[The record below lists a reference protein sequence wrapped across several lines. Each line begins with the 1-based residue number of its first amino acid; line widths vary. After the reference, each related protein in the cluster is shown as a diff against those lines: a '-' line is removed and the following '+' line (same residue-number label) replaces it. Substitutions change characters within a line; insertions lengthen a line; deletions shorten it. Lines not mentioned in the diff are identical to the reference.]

1 MNRSIIMVL
10 KSAIAITGLLLAPG
24 ATETSAQIQSQNQLN
39 LDQNAALGAV
49 AKMTEAQRTYFRK
62 NGRFQA
68 NITSLQQDFAITLP
82 SSFNYAA
89 RTTTYSAY
97 NYVIPTQ
104 AANTGSLKAYVG
116 ATFMTPDQTPKMITI
131 ICQNTQPGQI
141 RPADPILV
149 LGTAI
154 ANPSGNIVQCGD
166 FSTRISASVV
176 NE

>member
-1 MNRSIIMVL
+1 MQRSIKMAFRFGI
-10 KSAIAITGLLLAPG
+10 AIAGLQVAM
-24 ATETSAQIQSQNQLN
+24 AVTETSAQAQGQVNI
-39 LDQNAALGAV
+39 DQNAALTAV
-49 AKMTEAQRTYFRK
+49 AKMTEAQRTYYNKHR
-62 NGRFQA
+62 RFQA
-68 NITSLQQDFAITLP
+68 NIASLQQDFAITLP

-104 AANTGSLKAYVG
+104 PANTGSLKAFVG
-116 ATFMTPDQTPKMITI
+116 ATFFTPGEKPKMITI

-154 ANPSGNIVQCGD
+154 ANPTGSIVQCGD
-166 FSTRISASVV
+166 FSTQVSASVV

>member
-24 ATETSAQIQSQNQLN
+24 ATETSAQIQSQSQLN

-68 NITSLQQDFAITLP
+68 NIASLQQDFAITLP

-97 NYVIPTQ
+97 NYVIPSQ
-104 AANTGSLKAYVG
+104 AANTGTLKAYVG
-116 ATFMTPDQTPKMITI
+116 ATFMTPGQTPKMITI

-141 RPADPILV
+141 RPADPMLV

-154 ANPSGNIVQCGD
+154 ANPNGSIVQCGD
-166 FSTRISASVV
+166 FSTQISASVV